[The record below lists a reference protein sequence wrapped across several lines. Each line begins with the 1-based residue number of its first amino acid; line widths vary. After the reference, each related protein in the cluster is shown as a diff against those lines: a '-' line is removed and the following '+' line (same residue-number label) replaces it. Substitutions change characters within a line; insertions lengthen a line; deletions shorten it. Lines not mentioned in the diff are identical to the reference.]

1 MLRQTAPTRKRVD
14 RGRLLSSPVPVKNE
28 RDTTT
33 RLPPVQTPVELGP
46 YLSDL
51 WRRRRFALAAPAAE
65 FRASTAGSVL
75 GNAWHLLSPLLL
87 VGIYYVIFG
96 VVLDVD
102 RGTKN
107 FVLFLAVG
115 VFVFQFLS
123 RSCVRGASAIRTNSG
138 LMRALYFPRALV
150 VLSTTVEAA
159 LLLSPALVL
168 LLVLGGIA
176 DPSALVLAPLLIPVL
191 AQCLL
196 LAFALGLL
204 CANLGHKSRDFVFV
218 LPFALRVLF
227 YASGTLFDLRGFA
240 SERVWQLLL
249 IANPFAGT
257 IQMFRAVLLN
267 DAMPLVAVIATVTW
281 TAALLAAG
289 LVMFTRDEHSY
300 GY

>member
-1 MLRQTAPTRKRVD
+1 M
-14 RGRLLSSPVPVKNE
+14 KNE
-28 RDTTT
+28 RDT
-33 RLPPVQTPVELGP
+33 RLAPVQAPVRLGP
-46 YLSDL
+46 YLTEL
-51 WRRRRFALAAPAAE
+51 WRRRRFAVAAPAAE

-96 VVLDVD
+96 VVLNVD
-102 RGTKN
+102 RGTEN

-123 RSCVRGASAIRTNSG
+123 RACVRGASTIRTNAG

-150 VLSTTVEAA
+150 VLATTVEAA

-168 LLVLGGIA
+168 MVVLGGIA
-176 DPSALVLAPLLIPVL
+176 EPGGLIRTPLILPVL
-191 AQCLL
+191 ALCLL

-204 CANLGHKSRDFVFV
+204 CANIGHKSRDFVFV
-218 LPFALRVLF
+218 LPFALRILF

-240 SERVWQLLL
+240 SDRVWQLMLT
-249 IANPFAGT
+249 INPFAGM
-257 IQMFRAVLLN
+257 IQMFRVVLLN
-267 DAMPLVAVIATVTW
+267 DEMPLFAIAATVAW
-281 TAALLAAG
+281 IVALLAAG
-289 LVMFTRDEHSY
+289 LILFTRDEHSY